1 MKVETAAV
9 VVTLRDSPRLRR
21 TIASL
26 RQDLAGQ
33 DAMIVCVLNN
43 PGDSQTRDEN
53 GVRIVGAGMNL
64 GWAGGMHA
72 ALVGVESEY
81 LWCIQDDLVVPRG
94 THETLRGAL
103 QADPRL
109 GSVRPLPVGDDG
121 LVAQGSVTSTVNDAG
136 EFSRPVPP
144 HRVPPS
150 EVKVSDGSFL
160 PSSAQFVRRSAWDE
174 VGGFDPWFYPWGFID
189 VDFGRS
195 LLQAGWHFR
204 TVPEAQVLHSAG
216 GSTNQPFRA
225 LLAQRQ
231 ASLYAAKWSSKPSA
245 LVHPHI
251 IEQVREGRVKPRH
264 TDLDSLRHIAGTC
277 AADLVLFLMGQLPE
291 RLAAERAPLESHL
304 ADARYERDAAL
315 ADLAFVTDQFQT
327 AARQRD
333 RAAQERNEIAA
344 HRDRMEQSRAWRMAS
359 AFWRLRDSVLRRD
372 P

>member
-9 VVTLRDSPRLRR
+9 VVTLRDSPRLRQ

-26 RQDLAGQ
+26 REDLAGQ
-33 DAMIVCVLNN
+33 DAVIVCVLNN
-43 PGDSQTRDEN
+43 PGENQTRDED

-72 ALVGVESEY
+72 ALVGLESEY

-94 THETLRGAL
+94 THETLRGTL
-103 QADPRL
+103 QSDPRL

-121 LVAQGSVTSTVNDAG
+121 MVAQGSVTSTVDDTG

-144 HRVPPS
+144 HPVPPS
-150 EVKVSDGSFL
+150 DVQVSDGSFL

-204 TVPEAQVLHSAG
+204 TVPEVQVLHSAG
-216 GSTNQPFRA
+216 GSTNQPFRS
-225 LLAQRQ
+225 LLATRQ
-231 ASLYAAKWSSKPSA
+231 ASLYAAKYSSEPST
-245 LVHPHI
+245 LVDPFI
-251 IEQVREGRVKPRH
+251 VNQARKGRIRPRD
-264 TDLDSLRHIAGTC
+264 TNLDGLRRVAGIC
-277 AADLVLFLMGQLPE
+277 AADLVLFLMRQLPE
-291 RLAAERAPLESHL
+291 RLATERVPLESRL

-315 ADLAFVTDQFQT
+315 SDLAFVTDQFQT

-333 RAAQERNEIAA
+333 RAAKERNEMAA
-344 HRDRMEQSRAWRMAS
+344 HWDRTEQSRAWRMAS
-359 AFWRLRDSVLRRD
+359 AYWRLRDRVLRRD